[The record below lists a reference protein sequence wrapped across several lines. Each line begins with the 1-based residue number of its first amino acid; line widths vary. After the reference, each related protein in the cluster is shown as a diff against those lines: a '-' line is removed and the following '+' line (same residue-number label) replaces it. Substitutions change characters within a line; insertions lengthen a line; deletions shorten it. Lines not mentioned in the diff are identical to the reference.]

1 MSPYN
6 RKALPLLAMGGIDLC
21 IGGSFYPTA
30 QKWAILAGFVGGL
43 ALVVLLI
50 GCMLN
55 RQERKYGNKTGRYR
69 SAMPENARQALRI
82 MRNQDDG
89 RRHYAQLSPNQRRKS
104 ILGGKNEP

>member
-55 RQERKYGNKTGRYR
+55 RQERKHGNKTGRYC
-69 SAMPENARQALRI
+69 SAMHARKCPPGAPHHAEP
-82 MRNQDDG
+82 G
-89 RRHYAQLSPNQRRKS
+89 RRPPPLRPIIPRLTQEKYPRRQ
-104 ILGGKNEP
+104 E